1 MPNRMLKKQMQM
13 MQGINMLKGVHDYY
27 RLKMGYKPQ
36 PYQVEQP
43 SSVNVNTVPEYL
55 QTRSSNNAK

>member
-1 MPNRMLKKQMQM
+1 MPNKKMKQMLYGM
-13 MQGINMLKGVHDYY
+13 NALKGIHEYY

-36 PYQVEQP
+36 QYQVEQP

-55 QTRSSNNAK
+55 QTRSNGNAK